1 MVVGKWRLTLLLSWL
16 VLRAIA
22 PAGARAYQADAQP
35 VGSDGAQRAR
45 GPSLEIITALN
56 AQIAP
61 HLLSPSHPLT
71 DIPGP
76 PEEIDFGYQ
85 LLSGSDE
92 PLRDGCLDA
101 NPLPRL
107 QAGQLTEVVIG
118 LAREASASGVATAR
132 LYDAAAELFL
142 RAGEP
147 HPGAGTGALFHLH
160 ARAARGL
167 SARQGDAA
175 ADHLHRARLHPR
187 ATAPQGGHRGERR
200 APIHGRTGRRG
211 GTGVSSAAVAAH
223 VRPGGAERHRGDR
236 GGCQR
241 HPFAHALHGAG
252 RHRGAGGAG
261 ARYCG
266 RGGRRQRLGQAP
278 PMGGGCEAAPGR
290 SHSAPAPASSDG
302 GSAAHARR
310 QGRVAGGASSHP
322 EERAGGRVEYGE
334 HTAVGREVKHDA
346 GNARAVLRNGY
357 DRVGQPDSG
366 DVDGCWRLWIYLPYT
381 LDVCLSLLSVAVHTL
396 PLVRDSLSPAPLYFS
411 PARNITAA
419 TTPSAADRHPSCT
432 PHGRW
437 RIEFATRGIA
447 SGARA
452 GTPQHA
458 GGSAVAGGHRPSH
471 QVSTGGSTA
480 GVLQPRREHGA
491 HRLHRLR
498 YGLHAGGVPAAGSS
512 GTVGAVGV
520 AFPAGLSHTR
530 PLVGCFARQLYQVRR
545 VRRDAAGA
553 ARPPT
558 LLQEEME
565 AAYPSGNVASSQVGE
580 EFQSM
585 DTLYHLPIANVYA
598 NLVHYFDDGHVER
611 DENVSAHAAATTA
624 GTNGIAAAS
633 LMADD
638 ARISYLNLWQDVR
651 AASDIVHERGLLK
664 QRTLERLTEY
674 LSDDD
679 ATYRMLRLLR
689 GAGKRLF
696 LLTNSEYWYTSAVM
710 DYMVGRFACP
720 DDPSAGWRHAF
731 DVCIVG
737 AKKPT
742 FFRNG
747 TTLREVDVRTGR
759 PKLDDVRTR
768 HLRLEALRGRVFQ
781 GGSIAI
787 FHALAGVARGSSV
800 LYVGDHVYADVLL
813 ARKAH
818 HWRTLLVVPELSAE
832 IRALTQAQALLKRL
846 QTLEYLRA
854 EMFRGLDASARE
866 RPDRDGV
873 LQAELERVREGIEA
887 AFNRYAG
894 GLFRSAHRTTLF
906 AQQVSFFA
914 DLYTERCANLADYP
928 GFYYFSSVSTPQMP
942 HEDQPAMTSERV
954 G

>member
-1 MVVGKWRLTLLLSWL
+1 MASRQVPELVRRSTLEDLRSLAGIDHPIKYRRAAAQRVYCNRDVNMEHIAYIGFDMDYTLAAYRRPAFDELQFSLICETLVKEFGYPSVLQEWHFQPDFLIRGLLLDTSRGNFIKCDAYGVML
-16 VLRAIA
+16 RVL
-22 PAGARAYQADAQP
+22 
-35 VGSDGAQRAR
+35 
-45 GPSLEIITALN
+45 
-56 AQIAP
+56 
-61 HLLSPSHPLT
+61 
-71 DIPGP
+71 
-76 PEEIDFGYQ
+76 
-85 LLSGSDE
+85 
-92 PLRDGCLDA
+92 
-101 NPLPRL
+101 
-107 QAGQLTEVVIG
+107 
-118 LAREASASGVATAR
+118 
-132 LYDAAAELFL
+132 
-142 RAGEP
+142 
-147 HPGAGTGALFHLH
+147 
-160 ARAARGL
+160 
-167 SARQGDAA
+167 
-175 ADHLHRARLHPR
+175 
-187 ATAPQGGHRGERR
+187 
-200 APIHGRTGRRG
+200 HGRRR
-211 GTGVSSAAVAAH
+211 
-223 VRPGGAERHRGDR
+223 
-236 GGCQR
+236 
-241 HPFAHALHGAG
+241 
-252 RHRGAGGAG
+252 
-261 ARYCG
+261 
-266 RGGRRQRLGQAP
+266 
-278 PMGGGCEAAPGR
+278 
-290 SHSAPAPASSDG
+290 
-302 GSAAHARR
+302 
-310 QGRVAGGASSHP
+310 
-322 EERAGGRVEYGE
+322 
-334 HTAVGREVKHDA
+334 
-346 GNARAVLRNGY
+346 
-357 DRVGQPDSG
+357 
-366 DVDGCWRLWIYLPYT
+366 
-381 LDVCLSLLSVAVHTL
+381 
-396 PLVRDSLSPAPLYFS
+396 
-411 PARNITAA
+411 
-419 TTPSAADRHPSCT
+419 
-432 PHGRW
+432 
-437 RIEFATRGIA
+437 
-447 SGARA
+447 
-452 GTPQHA
+452 
-458 GGSAVAGGHRPSH
+458 
-471 QVSTGGSTA
+471 
-480 GVLQPRREHGA
+480 
-491 HRLHRLR
+491 
-498 YGLHAGGVPAAGSS
+498 
-512 GTVGAVGV
+512 
-520 AFPAGLSHTR
+520 
-530 PLVGCFARQLYQVRR
+530 
-545 VRRDAAGA
+545 
-553 ARPPT
+553 

-611 DENVSAHAAATTA
+611 DEDVSAHAAATTA
-624 GTNGIAAAS
+624 RANGIAAAP

-651 AASDIVHERGLLK
+651 AASDMVHERGLLK

-720 DDPSAGWRHAF
+720 GDPSAGWRHAF

-737 AKKPT
+737 AKKPA

-832 IRALTQAQALLKRL
+832 IRALTQAQALLERL

-928 GFYYFSSVSTPQMP
+928 GFYYFSSASTPQMP